1 MSEDKANTSP
11 EQHISGRRRLRRR
24 LLLLGPAII
33 ILLSGYF
40 YLTGGRYVETENAY
54 LKASKVAISAEVEG
68 PITQVAVAENT
79 HVKKGDVLFTL
90 DPRPFQIALDRA
102 EAELK
107 NVRAEVEGLI
117 ATYKEKE
124 DELALAI
131 EDRNYARREYDRQ
144 VGLTKH
150 NVSSQTRLEQAKHGL
165 ISAKQHVVTTR
176 QALARLRAKLGGDPA
191 LPVEQQPLLQQARAS
206 RDQAAL
212 DLEHATV
219 RAPIDGVASKTPERG
234 QYINTGQPVMS
245 LVSDSDIWI
254 EANFKE
260 TQLGGVRPGQPVEIT
275 IDTYPGKTWH
285 GTVESISQA
294 TGAEFS
300 VLPAQNSTGNWV
312 KVVQR
317 IPVRIRIERRQDG
330 LPLRAGVSTEVE
342 IDTGYSHLA
351 QLLGSDTSVAAKGK

>member
-1 MSEDKANTSP
+1 MSEEKTNTPQERVSP
-11 EQHISGRRRLRRR
+11 DRRRLRRK
-24 LLLLGPAII
+24 LLLLGPVVVL
-33 ILLSGYF
+33 LLSGYF

-68 PITQVAVAENT
+68 PVTKVVVAENA
-79 HVKKGDVLFTL
+79 HVNKGDVLFTL
-90 DPRPFQIALDRA
+90 DPRPFRIALDRA

-131 EDRNYARREYDRQ
+131 EDRDYAKREYDRQ
-144 VGLTKH
+144 VGLAKH

-165 ISAKQHVVTTR
+165 ISAKQRVVTTR
-176 QALARLRAKLGGDPA
+176 QSLAQLRAKLGGNPS
-191 LPVEQQPLLQQARAS
+191 LPLEQQPRVQQAQS
-206 RDQAAL
+206 NRDQAAL
-212 DLEHATV
+212 DLEHATI
-219 RAPIDGVASKTPERG
+219 RAPFNGVASKTPEEG
-234 QYINTGQPVMS
+234 QYINPGQPVMS
-245 LVSDSDIWI
+245 LISDSDVWI

-260 TQLGGVRPGQPVEIT
+260 TKLSHVRAGQPVAIT

-285 GTVESISQA
+285 GEVESISQA

-317 IPVRIRIERRQDG
+317 IPVRIRIDHKADG
-330 LPLRAGVSTEVE
+330 LALRAGVSTEVE
-342 IDTGYSHLA
+342 IDTGHSRLA
-351 QLLGSDTSVAAKGK
+351 QMFGSKTVVAAKE